1 MIFGILTLITALCI
15 SAVAIYYSVAG
26 LVAIFAAA
34 AVPIMIMGGTL
45 EIAKLVTAVWL
56 HKYWDRATWWL
67 KSYLSIA
74 VVVLMFITS
83 MGIFGFLSKAHIEQT
98 SASEESI
105 ARVESIISEID
116 RQNAIVTRSNTRI
129 GQLENSE
136 TGADATIQT
145 QIDKEQGRIDLAFER
160 IQPAIAQQNQTITDA
175 RATDTNRTKP
185 YEDQLTSIQ
194 AEVLRLEQ
202 SAREYES
209 KISTLEA
216 DTSAVQPLL
225 DSINDIEAEII
236 RVTNQLQSSEK
247 DQIRA
252 GQAIIGV
259 SSDGAFGGNTRRALV
274 AWVEAQRARIT
285 QVQLDVSQLRQD
297 STTQVDAERTRLAA
311 IVKDIRTTQIP
322 ALKDR
327 ELTMLAKIDEV
338 RQTESPVIQTARDE
352 IQRLRAS
359 AESQVAQSQV
369 LIERLRSQ
377 LGDVGNANELEA
389 DIDAQQDRIKLAN
402 TEIDTLT
409 EEKIV
414 LEAEYRKLEAEVGPI
429 KYIAEFVYG
438 ESADSNMLEEAVR
451 WVIIIIIFV
460 FDPLAVLLLI
470 AAQYTFEFRRKEL
483 EDDDGERLRLEQAE
497 YERARAQAIVDNV
510 PPDIATP
517 TPPAEEEKEQVNEQS
532 DTIDD
537 GQPQFIGDTTEGT
550 GEDNKGEAAWFDR
563 EAVEEPNGDDAAR
576 AYTVGGGDA
585 GRVEPT
591 EQDYGL
597 DNLTNWNEWVE
608 KANAEAEANPEVD
621 FDPGAFD
628 RPLEVFTDDFGDI
641 ETLEKQVLA
650 TPVINLNADMLPPKD
665 IPDTANRM
673 FYPEELKEEPKKKL
687 KSPAELVLD
696 AEYELKE
703 QDDAFVTARADWEVA
718 NPEVSREAW
727 KDAFSKGEIDSLPW
741 ETPVQ
746 ADNYN
751 TSEGYQQNAE
761 QSESTLFNKL
771 SKK

>member
-34 AVPIMIMGGTL
+34 AVPIMIMGSTL

-105 ARVESIISEID
+105 ARVESITSEID
-116 RQNAIVTRSNTRI
+116 RQNAIVTRANTRI

-136 TGADATIQT
+136 TGADATIQA

-160 IQPAIAQQNQTITDA
+160 IQPAIAQQNQTIADA

-225 DSINDIEAEII
+225 DSIDDLEAEII

-297 STTQVDAERTRLAA
+297 STSQVDAERTRLASV
-311 IVKDIRTTQIP
+311 VKDIRTVQIP
-322 ALKDR
+322 ALKER

-338 RQTESPVIQTARDE
+338 RQTESPVITTARDE

-359 AESQVAQSQV
+359 AEAQVAQSQT
-369 LIERLRSQ
+369 LIQRLRSQ
-377 LGDVGNANELEA
+377 LGDATNAQELEA

-409 EEKIV
+409 EEKIA

-470 AAQYTFEFRRKEL
+470 AAQYTFEFRKKEL
-483 EDDDGERLRLEQAE
+483 EDDNGERLRLERE
-497 YERARAQAIVDNV
+497 EFERARAQRIVDNPRFTLDDPV
-510 PPDIATP
+510 PPGVQEP
-517 TPPAEEEKEQVNEQS
+517 TDSVPVEEEKEQVEDETTNRLDVEQPNRTEEGTEEGGTGGDTSGTALLEPAEAGDDRETVEEDVGEQS
-532 DTIDD
+532 VGAD
-537 GQPQFIGDTTEGT
+537 
-550 GEDNKGEAAWFDR
+550 EDR
-563 EAVEEPNGDDAAR
+563 RSEPA
-576 AYTVGGGDA
+576 
-585 GRVEPT
+585 RVEPV
-591 EQDYGL
+591 L
-597 DNLTNWNEWVE
+597 
-608 KANAEAEANPEVD
+608 
-621 FDPGAFD
+621 
-628 RPLEVFTDDFGDI
+628 GD
-641 ETLEKQVLA
+641 LG
-650 TPVINLNADMLPPKD
+650 D
-665 IPDTANRM
+665 IPDTKNRM
-673 FYPEELKEEPKKKL
+673 FYPEELEEPKKKVV
-687 KSPAELVLD
+687 SELPEESNPNSRYYAD
-696 AEYELKE
+696 RE
-703 QDDAFVTARADWEVA
+703 QDDAWVTDRAIWESN
-718 NPEVSREAW
+718 NPDADRDAW
-727 KDAFSKGEIDSLPW
+727 KNAFEKGEIDSLPW
-741 ETPVQ
+741 ETPTEP
-746 ADNYN
+746 DNYN
-751 TSEGYQQNAE
+751 VQEGYQQNAE
-761 QSESTLFNKL
+761 QSENTLFNKL
-771 SKK
+771 SNK

>member
-67 KSYLSIA
+67 RSYLSVA

-105 ARVESIISEID
+105 ARVESITSEID
-116 RQNAIVTRSNTRI
+116 RQNAIVTRATTRI

-136 TGADATIQT
+136 TGADATIQA

-160 IQPAIAQQNQTITDA
+160 IQPAIQQQNQTIADA
-175 RATDTNRTKP
+175 RTTDSTRTKP

-225 DSINDIEAEII
+225 DSIDDLEAEII

-297 STTQVDAERTRLAA
+297 STAQVDAERTRLAA
-311 IVKDIRTTQIP
+311 VVSDIRTTQIP

-359 AESQVAQSQV
+359 AESQVAQSQG
-369 LIERLRSQ
+369 LINRLRSQ
-377 LGDVGNANELEA
+377 LGDATNAQELET
-389 DIDAQQDRIKLAN
+389 DIDAQQDRIKAAN

-409 EEKIV
+409 EEKIA

-470 AAQYTFEFRRKEL
+470 AAQYTFEFRKKEL
-483 EDDDGERLRLEQAE
+483 EDDRGDRLRLERE
-497 YERARAQAIVDNV
+497 EFERARAQRIVDNPRFTLDDPV
-510 PPDIATP
+510 PPGVEEP
-517 TPPAEEEKEQVNEQS
+517 TDSVPVEEEKEQVEDETANRLDVEQPNRAEEG
-532 DTIDD
+532 TEE
-537 GQPQFIGDTTEGT
+537 GGTGGDTGT
-550 GEDNKGEAAWFDR
+550 GDTASGDSSGADGE
-563 EAVEEPNGDDAAR
+563 EVEGNVGKHAVGADDVGRSEPN
-576 AYTVGGGDA
+576 
-585 GRVEPT
+585 RVEPV
-591 EQDYGL
+591 L
-597 DNLTNWNEWVE
+597 
-608 KANAEAEANPEVD
+608 
-621 FDPGAFD
+621 
-628 RPLEVFTDDFGDI
+628 GDLG
-641 ETLEKQVLA
+641 E
-650 TPVINLNADMLPPKD
+650 
-665 IPDTANRM
+665 IPDTKNRM
-673 FYPEELKEEPKKKL
+673 FYPEEIVPVDSSGSTQRE
-687 KSPAELVLD
+687 
-696 AEYELKE
+696 AEYKAKE
-703 QDDAFVTARADWEVA
+703 QDINFQTAKESWKNE
-718 NPEVSREAW
+718 NPELTIKHFKEL
-727 KDAFSKGEIDSLPW
+727 FTKGLIDSLPW
-741 ETPVQ
+741 ETNTGL
-746 ADNYN
+746 DNYN
-751 TSEGYQQNAE
+751 VQEGYQQNAE
-761 QSESTLFNKL
+761 QGEGTLFNKL
-771 SKK
+771 SNK

>member
-105 ARVESIISEID
+105 ARVESITAEID
-116 RQNAIVTRSNTRI
+116 RQNAIVTRANTRI

-160 IQPAIAQQNQTITDA
+160 INPAIAQQNQTIADA

-225 DSINDIEAEII
+225 DSIDDLEAEII

-297 STTQVDAERTRLAA
+297 STAQVDAERTRLAA
-311 IVKDIRTTQIP
+311 VVSDIRTTQIP

-359 AESQVAQSQV
+359 AESQVAQSQT
-369 LIERLRSQ
+369 LIQRLRSQ
-377 LGDVGNANELEA
+377 LGDATNAQELET
-389 DIDAQQDRIKLAN
+389 DIDAQQDRIKTAN

-409 EEKIV
+409 EEKIA

-470 AAQYTFEFRRKEL
+470 AAQYTFEFRKKEL
-483 EDDDGERLRLEQAE
+483 EDDNGERLRLERE
-497 YERARAQAIVDNV
+497 EFERARAQRIVDNPGVTFDNPV
-510 PPDIATP
+510 PP
-517 TPPAEEEKEQVNEQS
+517 
-532 DTIDD
+532 
-537 GQPQFIGDTTEGT
+537 G
-550 GEDNKGEAAWFDR
+550 
-563 EAVEEPNGDDAAR
+563 VEEPTDSVPVEQEKEVEDEEPNRLDVEQPNRTAEGTEEGGTGGDTDTADLLESAEAGDDRETVEEDVGEQSAR
-576 AYTVGGGDA
+576 ADEDRRSEPA
-585 GRVEPT
+585 RVEPV
-591 EQDYGL
+591 L
-597 DNLTNWNEWVE
+597 
-608 KANAEAEANPEVD
+608 
-621 FDPGAFD
+621 
-628 RPLEVFTDDFGDI
+628 GD
-641 ETLEKQVLA
+641 LG
-650 TPVINLNADMLPPKD
+650 D
-665 IPDTANRM
+665 IPDTRNRM
-673 FYPEELKEEPKKKL
+673 FYPEELEEPKKKVVL
-687 KSPAELVLD
+687 ELP
-696 AEYELKE
+696 EESNPNSRYYEDRE
-703 QDDAFVTARADWEVA
+703 QDDAWVTDRAIWESN
-718 NPEVSREAW
+718 NPEADREAW
-727 KDAFSKGEIDSLPW
+727 KNAFEKGEIDSLPW
-741 ETPVQ
+741 ERTAEP
-746 ADNYN
+746 DNYN
-751 TSEGYQQNAE
+751 VQEGYQQNAE
-761 QSESTLFNKL
+761 QSENTLFNKL
-771 SKK
+771 SNK